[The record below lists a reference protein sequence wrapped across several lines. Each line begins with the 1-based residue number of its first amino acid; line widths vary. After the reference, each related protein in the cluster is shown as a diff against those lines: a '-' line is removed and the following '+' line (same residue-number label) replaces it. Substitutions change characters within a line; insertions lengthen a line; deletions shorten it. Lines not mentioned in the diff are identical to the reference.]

1 MKKTLIS
8 AFLIN
13 VVLITAFTS
22 NTDISFR
29 LGAKT
34 CTVKYQENKKSV
46 ATLLS
51 LHDNENTAIEAFN
64 SLPKEISFNLFEIH
78 QANER
83 WLAYR
88 LHQKDYFFDPNRIFS
103 KPGIDSTLKKC
114 NEGTAIF
121 PTAVTIQIKS
131 FSDNLLKTLS
141 ARNPN
146 KYIISIHNNTDNGAL
161 SLIDYIKPNK
171 YYKEAKDVFM
181 AEGKDL
187 DDFFLVTELNDF
199 NYLKALNE
207 NVVLQSDNPNDD
219 GSLSVYCGKNK
230 IPYINIE
237 AEEGHKNQ
245 QVSMLEII
253 YGLLRIR

>member
-8 AFLIN
+8 ALLIN

-34 CTVKYQENKKSV
+34 CTVKYQENKKGI

-64 SLPKEISFNLFEIH
+64 SLPKEISFNLFEIR

-88 LHQKDYFFDPNRIFS
+88 TNKKDYFFDPNRIFS

-121 PTAVTIQIKS
+121 PTAVTIQIKN

-141 ARNPN
+141 ARNPS
-146 KYIISIHNNTDNGAL
+146 KYIISIHNNTNNGTL

-171 YYKEAKDVFM
+171 YYKEAEDVFM

-245 QVSMLEII
+245 QMSMLEII
-253 YGLLRIR
+253 YSLLRIR